1 MAVKHL
7 LLPPPEGQ
15 VEPMMICEFSGST
28 AQPHSPISIRFNLGE
43 EGMHQAAE
51 KMAKSLAKNRKD

>member
-15 VEPMMICEFSGST
+15 AEPMMVCEFSSGAVQPRSLTT
-28 AQPHSPISIRFNLGE
+28 ARFNLGE
-43 EGMHQAAE
+43 EGMRQAAE
-51 KMAKSLAKNRKD
+51 KMATSLAKNRKD

>member
-15 VEPMMICEFSGST
+15 IEPMMICEFSAAT
-28 AQPHSPISIRFNLGE
+28 AQPPSSTTVRFNLGE
-43 EGMHQAAE
+43 EGLRQAAE